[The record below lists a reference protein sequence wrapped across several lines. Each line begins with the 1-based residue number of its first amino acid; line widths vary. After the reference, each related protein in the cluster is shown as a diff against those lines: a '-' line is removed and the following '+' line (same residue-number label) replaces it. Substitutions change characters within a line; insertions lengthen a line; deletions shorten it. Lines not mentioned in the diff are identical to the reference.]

1 MGNVKKKG
9 KGRKGKTG
17 DLSMTEQLQALRD
30 AQSVIGEESK
40 APLDFDWGDEDDDS
54 DDSDSELSK
63 QQEEEDKKHQLH
75 SFKEVDEEEEEE
87 DGAIF
92 DLLSIDDV
100 NIFKKHLDT
109 RSVSIEKS
117 FETLQ
122 QYVQKRS
129 DTLKTEYNNNRYDAD
144 MGTPQLHK
152 IVKEKIHKIMKKN
165 GAISE
170 LHQYLDY
177 VKEQA
182 VLRRAIGPVILKKA
196 TTALTTMENNAL
208 ALLKKSLGITD
219 TKGTEQ
225 DLKTKTLEEQE
236 EMLETSV
243 GAVMQC
249 GRMASSIQAEP
260 LLKAGIAMMTQVD
273 RCRELNKMLN
283 KSLFG
288 SPEALKS
295 FSLVRTMPNVPL
307 PLQNVLRAMFILI
320 GTAPATVQDWNKT
333 KKLCSP
339 AGYNTLKKRIQETSP
354 LLKNMTERVANALKI
369 IDGHDQLN
377 EIPMDWVAGMGCHTW
392 VFGVMY
398 ACGVEDPRTLVEASN
413 EKEDKV
419 AVAAKAVGKDQ
430 ASIVAGA
437 AEFGIDN
444 SDSSD
449 SGESMSSYSDSEES
463 EIDEEEAAFA
473 AAGFATEEELK
484 HLNGRVQVAATDE
497 EKSNYEKKGRLIS
510 PADAKKDSSS
520 SSSSSS
526 SGSESSDDE
535 NDNESKTE
543 TLKKANGRKFGKI
556 ESRRKSSCEFN
567 GFTTAPER
575 WWNGEKSTKTTPKIE
590 NNSKM
595 VLYYQM
601 LIT

>member
-1 MGNVKKKG
+1 
-9 KGRKGKTG
+9 
-17 DLSMTEQLQALRD
+17 
-30 AQSVIGEESK
+30 
-40 APLDFDWGDEDDDS
+40 
-54 DDSDSELSK
+54 
-63 QQEEEDKKHQLH
+63 
-75 SFKEVDEEEEEE
+75 
-87 DGAIF
+87 
-92 DLLSIDDV
+92 
-100 NIFKKHLDT
+100 
-109 RSVSIEKS
+109 
-117 FETLQ
+117 
-122 QYVQKRS
+122 
-129 DTLKTEYNNNRYDAD
+129 
-144 MGTPQLHK
+144 
-152 IVKEKIHKIMKKN
+152 
-165 GAISE
+165 
-170 LHQYLDY
+170 
-177 VKEQA
+177 
-182 VLRRAIGPVILKKA
+182 
-196 TTALTTMENNAL
+196 
-208 ALLKKSLGITD
+208 
-219 TKGTEQ
+219 
-225 DLKTKTLEEQE
+225 
-236 EMLETSV
+236 
-243 GAVMQC
+243 
-249 GRMASSIQAEP
+249 
-260 LLKAGIAMMTQVD
+260 
-273 RCRELNKMLN
+273 MLN

-307 PLQNVLRAMFILI
+307 PLQNLLRAMFILI

-497 EKSNYEKKGRLIS
+497 EKSNYDKKGRLIS

-543 TLKKANGRKFGKI
+543 TLKKQMEENL
-556 ESRRKSSCEFN
+556 
-567 GFTTAPER
+567 
-575 WWNGEKSTKTTPKIE
+575 EKLKVEEKAAVNSMGLPPPPKGGGMVKNQPKPPPRLKTTPKGVVLPDANYVPPE
-590 NNSKM
+590 VANSSEDDDDDDIDS
-595 VLYYQM
+595 LSSGSSSSGSDEE
-601 LIT
+601 